1 MRPEDCRPP
10 GQAATRG
17 TVVVCERACDETA
30 GRLLIGPVVSG
41 GVGGWLM
48 SVPRLTQ
55 EKDFRQAFDSGDT
68 QLLGMH

>member
-1 MRPEDCRPP
+1 MRLQAGYSS
-10 GQAATRG
+10 GQLG
-17 TVVVCERACDETA
+17 L
-30 GRLLIGPVVSG
+30 GGG
-41 GVGGWLM
+41 GVGGGWLM